1 MTKTRV
7 LYNDSCPICSREI
20 KHYDRLAAE
29 EQLSLSFEKLSTQAQ
44 AWGIDPDTAAQRI
57 HAKRGDEILTGFDA
71 FVAMWSEIP
80 RYRWLSRLCSLPVI
94 RTIVRWVYDRVAAP
108 LLYAMHKRR
117 QRKKQA

>member
-57 HAKRGDEILTGFDA
+57 HAIRGDEILTGFDA